1 MVPYIS
7 LASFRSSHVM
17 RIKEK
22 LFGSTSPLVHQKTA
36 ITKEKEV
43 GTHRNVYAVAN
54 KGLNDYP

>member
-1 MVPYIS
+1 M
-7 LASFRSSHVM
+7 M